1 MTENQWVKFS
11 KVLKTRPPMPWFN
24 LNQWSA
30 SALRAHYQY
39 IKQLGPV
46 GEAALPYLPHDKE
59 PKPLFVQWPAAPK

>member
-1 MTENQWVKFS
+1 
-11 KVLKTRPPMPWFN
+11 MPWFN